1 MSRIIEAKAVISAA
15 DKTGNVLDK
24 VAAKFK
30 GLEKTAKS
38 IGSITPLSNVGTLFP
53 GLRELGVA
61 ERDLMKV
68 RREYAAFQNQVRS
81 TGAGFATQMRLVG
94 DWEKKQLTHWRNLK
108 VASEDAQVA
117 QAKYLRSHGGGL
129 ANAARWGL
137 GAFGAIGG
145 AYMVGRAARAG
156 IKASAE
162 SQRETARDYL
172 AGMSDA
178 DSQRIKDEALRVS
191 GRYQSVDATTMH
203 ERLRDT
209 AMITRSVDKA
219 MELSETIA
227 QGTTVL
233 QSLKGKDQAIE
244 EGRKFFSALD
254 VLGKNIDPKEVKE
267 LFNGYIKALGV
278 EGADMDLG
286 GALTFARQSRAAGGV
301 LSNRFLM
308 TTAPGLMRDLG
319 DPQLGTALAT
329 ALSQNIGGRATKA
342 SKAAQQEYG
351 LRDKSGNF
359 VDSRRAMSDPDKW
372 AWETLIPAL
381 QKKGVDVND
390 NVKVSE
396 VLSKLFSNRVVGD
409 VFSKL
414 ITQRE
419 QYQAKAGQYEKAPG
433 LAGAAALPAKDPF
446 VAYEG
451 VLAQL
456 RNLATQ
462 APVMDSAA
470 SGLNSLSGA
479 IANLNGS
486 IAKGEYAGFFKAFD
500 DFISKGAKIFET
512 DVKDAKAIGGII
524 GKVLDFDRATGTNWH
539 PQGPGASR
547 LGTRPPSQKALEQWS
562 ASSAPIPWLPESDVA
577 KSYKPAEANWSMW
590 SPGSSRTGGAKNFT
604 PPKFPAPQVSDTTT
618 YGTGVGGD
626 KGTVQA
632 QLTGSA
638 EVKGTVD
645 GTFTVKAGSD
655 LISIYE
661 QMKKSINMVGQLVA
675 NGVGSTGKSS
685 PDAAAPSVP
694 HVGSAGNSP
703 M

>member
-1 MSRIIEAKAVISAA
+1 MSKTIVATAIIQAS
-15 DKTGNVLDK
+15 DKTGSTLDK
-24 VAAKFK
+24 IASKFK
-30 GLEKTAKS
+30 SLEKNAKALEGVKPPKFL
-38 IGSITPLSNVGTLFP
+38 GSLEEELRRLKLSEK
-53 GLRELGVA
+53 ELQGVRK
-61 ERDLMKV
+61 EM
-68 RREYAAFQNQVRS
+68 AAFDAQLKSGSFGPMRS
-81 TGAGFATQMRLVG
+81 SHYFRALD
-94 DWEKKQLTHWRNLK
+94 DWKTKTVNHWREIKANVDETDK
-108 VASEDAQVA
+108 AH
-117 QAKYLRSHGGGL
+117 KKFF
-129 ANAARWGL
+129 ANA
-137 GAFGAIGG
+137 
-145 AYMVGRAARAG
+145 GRAALRWGMIAGGVGSGAYAASRIGRAA
-156 IKASAE
+156 IEASAT

-178 DSQRIKDEALRVS
+178 DSQRIKDEALRIS
-191 GRYQSVDATTMH
+191 GRYQSVDASTMH

-209 AMITRSVDKA
+209 AMSTRSTEKA
-219 MELSETIA
+219 LELSETIA

-286 GALTFARQSRAAGGV
+286 GALTFARQSRAAGGI

-308 TTAPGLMRDLG
+308 TTAPGLARDLG
-319 DPQLGTALAT
+319 DPQLGTALAS

-342 SKAAQQEYG
+342 SKAAQMEWG
-351 LRDKSGNF
+351 LRHKNGQF
-359 VDSRRAMSDPDKW
+359 LDSSLAMTDPDKW
-372 AWETLIPAL
+372 AWERLIPAL

-419 QYQAKAGQYEKAPG
+419 QYQAKAGQYAKAPG
-433 LAGAAALPAKDPF
+433 LDAAANLPGKDPF

-451 VLAQL
+451 VFAQL

-470 SGLNSLSGA
+470 SGLNKLS
-479 IANLNGS
+479 GS
-486 IAKGEYAGFFKAFD
+486 IASLNDAVGKGEFSGFFSW
-500 DFISKGAKIFET
+500 ISKTMGEFSDQAAKSISG
-512 DVKDAKAIGGII
+512 DIKDAKMFGGAIGKLLDWDKARGVDPKWLGL
-524 GKVLDFDRATGTNWH
+524 GKDDPNKPFVGDLDPMGSDYTRKSFHSKEYWEGLGRE
-539 PQGPGASR
+539 GASAESATR
-547 LGTRPPSQKALEQWS
+547 LRRERERQFAASPSFT
-562 ASSAPIPWLPESDVA
+562 AP
-577 KSYKPAEANWSMW
+577 
-590 SPGSSRTGGAKNFT
+590 G
-604 PPKFPAPQVSDTTT
+604 VSETMT
-618 YGTGVGGD
+618 YGTGVNGD
-626 KGTVQA
+626 KTVQA

-638 EVKGTVD
+638 EVHGE
-645 GTFTVKAGSD
+645 VKQIIEVKPSQYFEALVQNVQNAIKLAGQ
-655 LISIYE
+655 YT
-661 QMKKSINMVGQLVA
+661 A

-685 PDAAAPSVP
+685 PDAAAPATP

-703 M
+703 L